1 MAKWRHPNNS
11 VYRRPQVDQTYSHGR
26 YQCLE
31 KLGQGGFGTV
41 VKAKAVKTGQSVA
54 IKMVKARKTGL
65 KEINT
70 LMSLPHP
77 NVVGFLDYYQY
88 ADKTTI
94 GVAIVMEFCPGG
106 SLKDRINTCSTKCK
120 PIEALLRYEWYMQLA
135 SGLQFIHNRDII
147 HRDLKPD
154 NILITANDSLKI
166 ADVGLAK
173 AAWDGIRSDSSG
185 DSFCMYL
192 STIVG
197 TKPYIAPEVW
207 QERYTEFCDIF
218 SLGLIFWIIAA
229 MPSDNII
236 PCTFVKGSKTWLGQ
250 LLIGQSITAS
260 YVLYPPTHSESAQE
274 VDLID
279 AMLCAHYKERP
290 TIDNILPKISN
301 LKAEA
306 FIGLR

>member
-41 VKAKAVKTGQSVA
+41 IKAKAVKTGQSVA

-106 SLKDRINTCSTKCK
+106 SLKDRINTCSTKRK

-173 AAWDGIRSDSSG
+173 AAWDGIQSHSPSS
-185 DSFCMYL
+185 SFCMYL
-192 STIVG
+192 TSIKG
-197 TKPYIAPEVW
+197 TRPYIAPEVW
-207 QERYTEFCDIF
+207 EGHYTKCCDIF
-218 SLGLIFWIIAA
+218 SLGLIFWIMAA
-229 MPSDNII
+229 MPSERTT
-236 PCTFVKGSKTWLGQ
+236 PRSVVEGSEHWLGQ
-250 LLIGQSITAS
+250 VLIGHSITAS
-260 YVLYPPTHSESAQE
+260 NVLVPPTRSKSAQE
-274 VDLID
+274 VNLID
-279 AMLCAHYKERP
+279 AMLCDKYSNRP
-290 TIDNILPKISN
+290 DNDKILAEIAK

-306 FIGLR
+306 YIGSE